1 MSYRRPGSLSARGCQ
16 IVQVADKKYGV
27 GAKKCRCGVIRCDI
41 QPDAS
46 VPDVLNY
53 PAFGLGC
60 DLQVTVNLLLR

>member
-1 MSYRRPGSLSARGCQ
+1 M
-16 IVQVADKKYGV
+16 QVADKKYGV